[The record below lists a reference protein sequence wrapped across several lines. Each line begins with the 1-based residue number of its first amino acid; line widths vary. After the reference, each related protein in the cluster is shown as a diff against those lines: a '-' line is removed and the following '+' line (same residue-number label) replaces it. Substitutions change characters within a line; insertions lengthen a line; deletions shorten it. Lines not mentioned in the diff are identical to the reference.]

1 MRSPLT
7 SLPVLAR
14 ARHGAPLP
22 DVGRACARSRSRA
35 SARRGGGG
43 RPATAAPFLP
53 SDIVGQ
59 EFWYRGDDTVDV
71 GGVVQTW
78 TDKSGNGRHA
88 TQGTAAARPTPVTRA
103 GQRALS
109 FDGGDQLVATFAG
122 ALTQPTTIYLVWE
135 VTAIMGVQ
143 VLLDGN
149 DGTNRNFIYATATG
163 PAVRAGAPT
172 ELAGGAPSAGQI
184 YATCFVVN
192 GASSALYGRS
202 NFVTAGATGNAGT
215 AVLDGLTL
223 GASNASTL
231 RLTGYEWEAI
241 GYSGAHD
248 AATRK
253 QIGDY
258 LTSHYPSLTV
268 TT

>member
-1 MRSPLT
+1 MTRISHNRRPM
-7 SLPVLAR
+7 
-14 ARHGAPLP
+14 G
-22 DVGRACARSRSRA
+22 GRGN
-35 SARRGGGG
+35 RRGGWG
-43 RPATAAPFLP
+43 RAASSTPAFLP
-53 SDIVGQ
+53 SDIANQ
-59 EFWYRGDDTVDV
+59 EFWYRGDDTIDV

-78 TDKSGNGRHA
+78 TDKSGKGRHA
-88 TQGTAAARPTPVTRA
+88 TQGTAASRPTPVTRA

-122 ALTQPTTIYLVWE
+122 ALTQPTTIYPVWE
-135 VTAIMGVQ
+135 ATAISGVQ

-184 YATCFVVN
+184 YASCFVVN
-192 GASSALYGRS
+192 GATSALYGRS
-202 NFVTAGATGNAGT
+202 DFVTAGATGNAGA

-231 RLTGYEWEAI
+231 RLTGYLWEVI

-253 QIGDY
+253 LIGDY
-258 LTSHYPSLTV
+258 LTARYTGLTV